1 MKKNIIIILA
11 LLILNIGF
19 ASAALGW
26 GSWISNHDIQLTIN
40 NGQSAEFEYT
50 IQAVSNY
57 RGVQGVYS
65 ISLYEEGNDDP
76 IKTYFNSQQTL
87 NNGAG
92 GYIDVLPEHYEN
104 QPGNYILKII
114 SNDYFGYDVFVMKL
128 NINPVQ
134 NPLTVSC
141 NADHL
146 SGPVRFTTAFTATAA
161 GGSGVYDLYGWDF
174 KDGTTNVTTTN
185 YVQHTYETANN
196 YIPTITVKDSMG
208 HAASAECPRIEV
220 KPKINDLIATCSAIP
235 TSGTA
240 PLNVYFTATA
250 LGGSGA
256 YAYEWDFDDGIEKT
270 AVNNA
275 NHVYSD
281 PGTYNPV
288 LTVSDSDNSVVTANC
303 PEITAMNQTKGLYVK
318 YINCFDTVVVHN
330 NQSCQVFVE
339 SNNNPVGDATIKMHF
354 SDGSFFGECQ
364 TDRLSGGCI
373 VNRQMNTIGRYTVY
387 ATASKPGYISDED
400 TWPRKTFD
408 VYGHRYDI
416 INLATY
422 NDWLFHNKDD
432 VFYRGE
438 ALYVRFQ
445 IYDTFTHSF
454 VTEDV
459 VTASS
464 LLSPPGGRADLAKM
478 NFFDN
483 WYSYRLDQIPL
494 THEFLGNSNVFAFA
508 FNLSD
513 QTGGQA
519 QTDLTILNN
528 IPKISPIPDI
538 NIKVDEIYKIN
549 LKNYA
554 YDLEDKYNIRWT
566 LSYNSEYFD
575 AEMNNTELAIKG
587 LIEGKGIITLHA
599 YDRDNDYASRIVNVN
614 VSTGH
619 LPGLNVQCSA
629 DPISGT
635 APLNVD
641 FDASISGGNGPY
653 SVLWDFDDDSSAG
666 SPAYDSTQINHLYQ
680 NPGTYHPKVTVQ
692 DNDNN
697 IATADCP
704 EISVK
709 KNETPIFGICLAR
722 PTSGYVPLTTRFVVI
737 AFGSYSYD
745 WDFDDGSSS
754 NEKNPQHTYT
764 STGVFRPKV
773 VLTNSAGY
781 SGTINCPNILVLD
794 QSYNQS
800 LIAYPNG
807 PYKGFMNEQ
816 LMFDGSGSTGG
827 IIKYVWDF
835 GDGNVVETASPY
847 INYTYVNKIGVFDVK
862 LTVYDGFKS
871 ASAMTTATIIER
883 TNFLPDEDDSISNEL
898 YFERINYYGNDGI
911 YEHAKSNDDV
921 TFDIRLHNHGSYKLE
936 DARIIIEI
944 PELGIKQ
951 KSAAFG
957 LNAGAQRLESMIA
970 EFYNVPKGMYYVKI
984 IVQDDN
990 VKHVKYREI
999 YVDSSTKCNSC

>member
-146 SGPVRFTTAFTATAA
+146 SGPVPFTTAFTATAA

-373 VNRQMNTIGRYTVY
+373 VNRQMNTIGRSTVY

-549 LKNYA
+549 LKNY
-554 YDLEDKYNIRWT
+554 
-566 LSYNSEYFD
+566 
-575 AEMNNTELAIKG
+575 
-587 LIEGKGIITLHA
+587 
-599 YDRDNDYASRIVNVN
+599 
-614 VSTGH
+614 
-619 LPGLNVQCSA
+619 
-629 DPISGT
+629 
-635 APLNVD
+635 
-641 FDASISGGNGPY
+641 
-653 SVLWDFDDDSSAG
+653 
-666 SPAYDSTQINHLYQ
+666 AYDSTQINHLYQ